1 MVPIA
6 RDPHPNRHDPTMPAR
21 TLDIPASIELIEVTP
36 ILRSAPDSRQESLLH
51 NGKKKGRHKIYR
63 TTNITEPLLG
73 TESSSSSSEGEEEIN
88 GDVNGVTELCSDGV
102 EVTLVEK
109 LPEPDEA
116 SWQIALQVFFP
127 YIIAGLGM
135 VAAGMLLDV
144 VQVSWTRTVENEG

>member
-6 RDPHPNRHDPTMPAR
+6 RDPNPHHPTMPAR

-36 ILRSAPDSRQESLLH
+36 ILRSAPNSRQESLLH
-51 NGKKKGRHKIYR
+51 NGKTKGRHKIYR

-73 TESSSSSSEGEEEIN
+73 SESSSEEEIN
-88 GDVNGVTELCSDGV
+88 GDVNGVTELPSDDGV
-102 EVTLVEK
+102 EITLVEK

-116 SWQIALQVFFP
+116 SWQIALQIFFP
-127 YIIAGLGM
+127 YIVAGLGM

-144 VQVSWTRTVENEG
+144 VQVSHRLI